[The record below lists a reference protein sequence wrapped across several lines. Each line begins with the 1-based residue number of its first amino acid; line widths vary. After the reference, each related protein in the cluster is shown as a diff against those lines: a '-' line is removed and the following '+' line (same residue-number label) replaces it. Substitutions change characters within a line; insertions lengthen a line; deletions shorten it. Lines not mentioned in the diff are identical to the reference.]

1 MFNFTKFLFFSL
13 SIAFTKICATRS
25 QTEITLCLS
34 CLDAIICYSN
44 IPREGKIRH
53 VLKDRTMYLC
63 SFHIVIFIIFIGLFS
78 FVCLLSKMVNLEV
91 HCVEAWRISKNLMGT
106 HFGHSAL
113 YSLCQILQSS
123 EFKGDVA
130 LTRGAI
136 FLIGM

>member
-1 MFNFTKFLFFSL
+1 
-13 SIAFTKICATRS
+13 
-25 QTEITLCLS
+25 
-34 CLDAIICYSN
+34 
-44 IPREGKIRH
+44 
-53 VLKDRTMYLC
+53 
-63 SFHIVIFIIFIGLFS
+63 
-78 FVCLLSKMVNLEV
+78 MVNLEV

-136 FLIGM
+136 FLIGIYYFCLYPIF

>member
-1 MFNFTKFLFFSL
+1 
-13 SIAFTKICATRS
+13 
-25 QTEITLCLS
+25 
-34 CLDAIICYSN
+34 
-44 IPREGKIRH
+44 
-53 VLKDRTMYLC
+53 
-63 SFHIVIFIIFIGLFS
+63 
-78 FVCLLSKMVNLEV
+78 MVNLEV